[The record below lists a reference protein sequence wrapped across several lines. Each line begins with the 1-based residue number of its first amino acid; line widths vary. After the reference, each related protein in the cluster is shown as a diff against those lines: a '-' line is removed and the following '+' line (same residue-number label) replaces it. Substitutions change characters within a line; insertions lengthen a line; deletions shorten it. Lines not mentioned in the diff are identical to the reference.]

1 VSLDDWKKNGWLK
14 EHVSSSQEIGN
25 LFDIVDRDL
34 SDAKNVSL
42 SADWRF
48 GIAYNA
54 ALKLCTILLM
64 ASGFRPDKNL
74 AHYRT
79 LLAMP
84 LILGSDKKA
93 DAEYLDVCRVKRN
106 SAEYDYTGA
115 ATTRDADELIKFTA
129 ELKVDVETWLQKYH
143 PRLHKAKAK

>member
-14 EHVSSSQEIGN
+14 EHTSSPQEIGS
-25 LFDIVDRDL
+25 LFDIVKRDL
-34 SDAKNVSL
+34 SDAKNGSL
-42 SADWRF
+42 SADWQF

-84 LILGSDKKA
+84 LILGLNKKA

-115 ATTRDADELIKFTA
+115 ATTRDADELIKFA
-129 ELKVDVETWLQKYH
+129 EELKAEVETWLQKITLGWFN
-143 PRLHKAKAK
+143 R